1 MTYPTHP
8 SIPVAIANTRQRDET
23 PPSRALVNGLARV
36 LKIDVQILEKL
47 ADEVRR
53 DVGAKWFSMN
63 CGDWRGNWQERG
75 VRTDE
80 TWNF

>member
-1 MTYPTHP
+1 
-8 SIPVAIANTRQRDET
+8 
-23 PPSRALVNGLARV
+23 V